1 VIARIPGAALRGILV
16 AMLVATP
23 SLLLPDVTKTAIE
36 MGVLLA
42 VLAAML
48 TFVEYNSHFPSF
60 VEFRDAP
67 PLNRIRFISLFA
79 TVFILSLIIKNNYVP
94 TNLTAFFSGFGAII
108 GGGLDFPYSPVRL
121 VTLMTPHDTSAEI
134 VDLLR
139 IAAGVSYV
147 IALITIA
154 SFLFVVKVLSWPT
167 GNGAFN
173 VWVNL
178 PLFDPTTGGDVV
190 YRLQRDGRFNIILGV
205 LLPFIIPA
213 VIKAASDWGS
223 PVMFENP
230 QTLIW
235 TMSAWA
241 FLPASMIMRG
251 IAMLRI
257 ADLIEEKRR
266 RAYANA
272 QDMQTA

>member
-1 VIARIPGAALRGILV
+1 MIARIPGAAMRGLLV

-23 SLLLPDVTKTAIE
+23 SLLLPDVSTTAIE

-42 VLAAML
+42 VLAALL

-79 TVFILSLIIKNNYVP
+79 TVFILCLITKNSYDP

-108 GGGLDFPYSPVRL
+108 GDGLDFPYSPVRL
-121 VTLMTPHDTSAEI
+121 VTLMMPSDSPSHI

-139 IAAGVSYV
+139 ISAGVSYV

-154 SFLFVVKVLSWPT
+154 SFLFVVRILGWPT

-213 VIKAASDWGS
+213 VIKAAADWGS
-223 PVMFENP
+223 PVRFDIP

-272 QDMQTA
+272 QAMQTA

>member
-1 VIARIPGAALRGILV
+1 MRGLLV

-23 SLLLPDVTKTAIE
+23 SLLLPRVTDTSIE
-36 MGVLLA
+36 MSVLLA
-42 VLAAML
+42 LLAAML

-67 PLNRIRFISLFA
+67 PLNRIRYFALFA
-79 TVFILSLIIKNNYVP
+79 TVVILTLVSNNTHQP
-94 TNLTAFFSGFGAII
+94 TNLTMLLSNIGAGI
-108 GGGLDFPYSPVRL
+108 GNGLDFPFSPVRL
-121 VTLMTPHDTSAEI
+121 VILMLPPGTSQMVVET
-134 VDLLR
+134 VR
-139 IAAGVSYV
+139 ISAGISYL
-147 IALITIA
+147 IALLTVT
-154 SFLFVVKVLSWPT
+154 SFLFAVRILGWPT

-190 YRLQRDGRFNIILGV
+190 YRLHRDGRINVAFGV

-213 VIKAASDWGS
+213 VVKVAGDWGS
-223 PVMFENP
+223 PMMFENP
-230 QTLIW
+230 QTMIW
-235 TMSAWA
+235 TMSAWS

-251 IAMLRI
+251 VAMTRI

-272 QDMQTA
+272 QAMQAA

>member
-1 VIARIPGAALRGILV
+1 
-16 AMLVATP
+16 MLVATP
-23 SLLLPDVTKTAIE
+23 AMLLPGVTNTTME
-36 MGVLLA
+36 MGALLA
-42 VLAAML
+42 LLAAML

-67 PLNRIRFISLFA
+67 PLNRIRFVALFSTVLILTLITKHDFQPTNITALFA
-79 TVFILSLIIKNNYVP
+79 
-94 TNLTAFFSGFGAII
+94 GFGAMI
-108 GGGLDFPYSPVRL
+108 GAGLDFPYSPVRL
-121 VTLMTPHDTSAEI
+121 VVLMVPADTSAQVI
-134 VDLLR
+134 DMLR

-147 IALITIA
+147 IGLVTVA
-154 SFLFVVKVLSWPT
+154 SFLFAVRIMGWPT

-190 YRLQRDGRFNIILGV
+190 YRLQRDGRINIILGV

-213 VIKAASDWGS
+213 MIKVASDWGN

-235 TMSAWA
+235 TISAWS

-251 IAMLRI
+251 IAMMRI
-257 ADLIEEKRR
+257 AELIEEKRR

-272 QDMQTA
+272 QAMQAA